1 MALVLP
7 RSNFVLMSTSKKI
20 SSVLKEEIICAYN
33 NSFKVKYL
41 LMLEKYN
48 WIENRRKNTIL
59 KRILSSIFE
68 IILPLLKFF
77 MPQLYS
83 SFIRKRK
90 NTFGVLRK

>member
-20 SSVLKEEIICAYN
+20 SSVLKEEIIYAYN

-48 WIENRRKNTIL
+48 WIENHRKNTIL

-77 MPQLYS
+77 MSIFYARVS
-83 SFIRKRK
+83 SERGKTLLVF
-90 NTFGVLRK
+90 